1 MRSSGA
7 RPSDTLRLPMS
18 VSALA
23 LLLVVASSLGWA
35 GFDLLRKLLVREVSP
50 MALVFA
56 LTLGSAPLFAVWAL
70 AAGAAPPAAGYW
82 TPALASVL
90 LNLFANLFLLE
101 GMRIVPLSV
110 SVPLLSLTPV
120 FAALL
125 AIPLLGEI
133 PSPANAAGILMVIA
147 GAIWLHWRPRS
158 AALAVGET
166 PADGDRRLQ
175 LRGALFVA
183 LTALLWAM
191 TVPLDKLALARAAAP
206 FHGTVLNGGVAL
218 AVLLVL
224 LGRRQVGELARVRR
238 VPGLYA
244 LSLMASCFALGL
256 QLLALPLMFVGT
268 VETLKRG
275 IGNLMALVF
284 GWIFF
289 REAATL
295 QKVAALAVMAV
306 GVGLI
311 LT

>member
-1 MRSSGA
+1 
-7 RPSDTLRLPMS
+7 MS

-90 LNLFANLFLLE
+90 LNVFANLFLLE
-101 GMRIVPLSV
+101 GMRFVPLSL

-125 AIPLLGEI
+125 AIPLLGER

-147 GAIWLHWRPRS
+147 GAIGLHWHRHAGAAAGGERS
-158 AALAVGET
+158 RQLKGAV
-166 PADGDRRLQ
+166 L
-175 LRGALFVA
+175 VA
-183 LTALLWAM
+183 LTSLFWAM
-191 TVPLDKLALARAAAP
+191 TIPLDKLAVARAAAP
-206 FHGTVLNGGVAL
+206 FHGTVLNAGVAMG
-218 AVLLVL
+218 VLLVL
-224 LGRRQVGELARVRR
+224 VGRRRLGDLAPVRR
-238 VPGLYA
+238 LPGLFV
-244 LSLMASCFALGL
+244 LSLIVSCLALGL

-268 VETLKRG
+268 IETLKRG
-275 IGNLMALVF
+275 IGNFMALVS
-284 GWIFF
+284 GWVFF
-289 REAATL
+289 REAVTVP
-295 QKVAALAVMAV
+295 KVLALAVMAM